1 MYLGL
6 LIETTRKL
14 EKGSDGN
21 FFCRKI
27 NIYLLPCLKKN
38 GEHSAPLSGSL
49 LTVHYLQIIV

>member
-1 MYLGL
+1 
-6 LIETTRKL
+6 LIETTRKV